1 MKNLIHYPP
10 NEVEL
15 LNTLNELM
23 HDRELKYRC
32 IDLCQAGIDD
42 ETELLSAIQ
51 HANQSLFR
59 SGLNPHHYI
68 KPLFVTAL
76 ESGQTYHDWKMSEAG
91 FLLVFFS
98 ANQSS
103 RKFNRCKIAL
113 INRLLEDA
121 DRSD

>member
-1 MKNLIHYPP
+1 MKDLIHYPP
-10 NEVEL
+10 NEVEW
-15 LNTLNELM
+15 LNTLDELV

-32 IDLCQAGIDD
+32 TDLYKAGVED
-42 ETELLSAIQ
+42 ETELLSAIR

-68 KPLFVTAL
+68 KPLFVTAV
-76 ESGQTYHDWKMSEAG
+76 ESGQTYHDWKMSAAG
-91 FLLVFFS
+91 FLLVLFS

-103 RKFNRCKIAL
+103 RKFNRFKIAL